1 MPRCGKLAV
10 AVWDHVTID
19 TDELEFEAGD
29 SIEVLE
35 MADRDWWRGRLP
47 ASTSSGW
54 FPATFVKVGST
65 KYSA

>member
-1 MPRCGKLAV
+1 MPKCGKLAV